1 MRIPADV
8 NVNYLVDDHMRFY
21 FSESF
26 KVFVSDNFQEIHSVG
41 AIIAA
46 VSNALITQLFC
57 ELGGRI
63 PFGGGLLKIQ
73 TYEVEKL
80 PVVNHSTFHPVHQ
93 NRLLLAFNRMAEREI
108 KSVFEELGLPKPNR
122 DLSNINPEDV
132 SLDKVMPD
140 RRELDKVIFEVL
152 DLTESE
158 QLEVYKAVVELVK
171 SRLAKAR
178 SV

>member
-1 MRIPADV
+1 MSAALC
-8 NVNYLVDDHMRFY
+8 NTSLT
-21 FSESF
+21 
-26 KVFVSDNFQEIHSVG
+26 VF
-41 AIIAA
+41 
-46 VSNALITQLFC
+46 NA
-57 ELGGRI
+57 ELSSRLGLGQ
-63 PFGGGLLKIQ
+63 GLLDM
-73 TYEVEKL
+73 TVYEVQGMHIPNPKSL
-80 PVVNHSTFHPVHQ
+80 NSTLSS
-93 NRLLLAFNRMAEREI
+93 RLLSAFDRMAEREI